1 MDNRTNTIAGW
12 VLGAAIVA
20 LGTTLVTGEMF
31 HSERPDKMGYPIAGV
46 KQEGGEEAAGP
57 PIGVL
62 MASADAGA
70 GERAFARCTACHNA
84 TQGGANGLGPNL
96 WGVMGRPIAGLAGFN
111 FSEPLRGKGG
121 NWTWEQMDAWLAS
134 PRTFAPGTRMT
145 FAGISDPQERANLMA
160 WLNSQGS
167 NIPLPAAPQESDTPG
182 ENAAQASDAPAA
194 GDQGTP
200 QPILNENTPNA
211 EAPGRSGGPAAPN
224 AGRGIQGAPEP
235 GQR

>member
-20 LGTTLVTGEMF
+20 LGATLVTGEIF
-31 HSERPDKMGYPIAGV
+31 KSERPDKMGYPIEGV
-46 KQEGGEEAAGP
+46 KQEGTEEASGP
-57 PIGVL
+57 PLAVL
-62 MASADAGA
+62 LAQADAGA

-84 TQGGANGLGPNL
+84 TQGGPNALGPNL
-96 WGVMGRPIAGLAGFN
+96 WGALGAPIAHHAGYN
-111 FSEPLRGKGG
+111 YSDALRGKGG
-121 NWTWEQMDAWLAS
+121 NWTWENMDAWLSS

-145 FAGISDPQERANLMA
+145 FAGISDPQERANLML
-160 WLNSQGS
+160 WLNQQGS
-167 NIPLPAAPQESDTPG
+167 NIPLPAAPQETDSPG

-200 QPILNENTPNA
+200 QPILNEATPGA